1 MAYWFFKL
9 CPSIFDSIIV
19 SWQQQAYPGCCLF
32 SKLNVN
38 FLQKTLVPFS
48 GEQHS
53 RLKSGVRKYARV
65 FMVGKSA
72 GCGCWITFSDK
83 AGKEIS
89 FLKLET
95 HIALIF
101 CDLLNKR
108 SIVQNI

>member
-1 MAYWFFKL
+1 
-9 CPSIFDSIIV
+9 
-19 SWQQQAYPGCCLF
+19 
-32 SKLNVN
+32 
-38 FLQKTLVPFS
+38 
-48 GEQHS
+48 
-53 RLKSGVRKYARV
+53 
-65 FMVGKSA
+65 MVGKSA

-101 CDLLNKR
+101 CDFLNKR